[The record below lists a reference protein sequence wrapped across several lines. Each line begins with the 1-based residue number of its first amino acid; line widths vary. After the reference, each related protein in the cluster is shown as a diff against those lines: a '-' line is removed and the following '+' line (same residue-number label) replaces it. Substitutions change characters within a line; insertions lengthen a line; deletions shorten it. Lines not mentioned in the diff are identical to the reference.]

1 MPSRQFPGMNLLGGW
16 NTGEPDWGGAMN
28 ANLRRLSAV
37 AGARVLSRQTAI
49 PTTGDPGDIFLVPE
63 SAMSNANSVALWD
76 VDSSGNPA
84 WVYLP
89 PQIGWH
95 FFVVDEEIN
104 VQWDGAEWVQFAG
117 AGGGG
122 GGGGTGQS
130 YMLPSNQLPAL
141 GGLTYSSSAY
151 ATKGMVY
158 EAEARLAIHR
168 IDFDVDDGGTYKAV
182 LALVSGANNTISS
195 IIHESTEVTPGA
207 PGRISF
213 GINDGIVVNTG
224 AKFAA
229 LLVRTDGTGTTA
241 AEVGTA
247 ATPGPETPHISVL
260 GYVEAEED
268 EPGVSDDLGSEASG
282 SVAAVALVY
291 TLESDGGT
299 LIPVRDVYINQPVID
314 YRTQTSTSANTTA
327 TAIKASIFTFTET
340 MRLNQIYMW
349 ISAASGSQ
357 YRLFVG
363 RVDGS
368 NNLTELFNLTD
379 VIDQPATGEYL
390 AFDGSLQ
397 VGPGDRIIIGMMRV
411 DGTGTAVARPSLAV
425 FDVDMA
431 GWELIH
437 SSAQARNTLDLSDS
451 FPSTSASTYRIR
463 ALYTRTAATA
473 ALLYDRLL
481 LEEPVVPE
489 SAVLNLQS
497 ADFRGNK
504 VLKIDEELP
513 VVVNIPFGLV
523 TIQPLSFVQM
533 GEGTVFFDG
542 ASGVTILA
550 PDDAD
555 HIRVRYGMATLIP
568 LGLNTYVLGGDI
580 A

>member
-37 AGARVLSRQTAI
+37 AGARVLSRQTTI
-49 PTTGDPGDIFLVPE
+49 PTTGDPGDIFLVPQ
-63 SAMSNANSVALWD
+63 SAISNANNVALWD
-76 VDSSGNPA
+76 VDGSGNPA
-84 WVYLP
+84 WVYLT

-104 VQWDGAEWVQFAG
+104 VQWDGDEWVQFAG
-117 AGGGG
+117 AGGG

-141 GGLTYSSSAY
+141 GGLTYSSSSY
-151 ATKGMVY
+151 ATKGMIY

-195 IIHESTEVTPGA
+195 IIHESTEVTPGD

-213 GINDGIVVNTG
+213 GINDGIVVNAG

-291 TLESDGGT
+291 TLEADGGT
-299 LIPVRDVYINQPVID
+299 HLPVRDVYINQPVIEGSS
-314 YRTQTSTSANTTA
+314 QTSTSANTA
-327 TAIKASIFTFTET
+327 NFAIKASIFTFTET

-349 ISAASGSQ
+349 ISAAAGST

-368 NNLTELFNLTD
+368 NNLTELFSLTD
-379 VIDQPATGEYL
+379 SFSGAATGEYL

-397 VGPGDRIIIGMMRV
+397 VGPGDRIIIGMMRT
-411 DGTGTAVARPSLAV
+411 DGTGTTPARPSLTT
-425 FDVDMA
+425 FDTNMA

-437 SSAQARNTLDLSDS
+437 SSAQARNTLELSDS
-451 FPSTSASTYRIR
+451 FPSTSATAYRIR
-463 ALYTRTAATA
+463 AIYTRSGFVAS
-473 ALLYDRLL
+473 LLYDRLIL
-481 LEEPVVPE
+481 DEPEIPD
-489 SAVLNLQS
+489 SYILNLQS

-504 VLKIDEELP
+504 VIKIDDTEN
-513 VVVNIPFGLV
+513 VVVNVPFGLV
-523 TIQPLSFVQM
+523 AIQPITFARM
-533 GEGTVFFDG
+533 GVGGVFFEAAD
-542 ASGVTILA
+542 GVTILA
-550 PDDAD
+550 PDGAD
-555 HIRVRYGMATLIP
+555 GIRARYGMATLMP
-568 LGLNTYVLGGDI
+568 MGGNTYLLGCAI